1 MGKLATLTYWKGH
14 YQKGRKYKRTQQ

>member
-1 MGKLATLTYWKGH
+1 LGKLATLTYWEGH